1 MSQADPLD
9 DLEDGE
15 IEDDEDDDVVLID
28 IIKTPTKPLIKA
40 IDSHRHHEK
49 STNDSSS
56 RKRSSATT
64 KTTSNASIIKNDD
77 DWASNVQNAL
87 ALALKKDGIEVEVPV
102 TETIKKEDDR
112 QIGSKSKKRKR
123 EKRSRK
129 RIKRDDDK
137 KDEQQSKDTAVDD
150 DEYDEYE
157 MLGIRG
163 GSPPP
168 SVNPLSSSAQ
178 PKRDD
183 SYDSSNSSSDSA
195 DYHNDYDRRASYRLN
210 ANRRNRSH
218 GQNKDGGG
226 RDRRND
232 SDDDRYDNKNS
243 LSVRKFELCKFYLM
257 ECCAKRDKC
266 LYLHSDFPCKKYYLG
281 MKCVKEKC
289 KFSHGK
295 PLDTVL
301 KNVLLK
307 HLETAP
313 KEILGDFPRLTHE
326 NALNMIETRNKQ
338 LLIDFNMVETK
349 PTNTAQDTS
358 KIPSLLEIRTTK
370 PPSKSDEHR
379 SSSHKQ
385 DKPRKSRW
393 CDAPKPNVL
402 QSNANFLSIKN
413 LTGVLTPIQIQKLT
427 HLGIENLNQLNHL
440 SVLQLNELGLSFS
453 QIQGIQLNA
462 LNLEKLGLSSAQAA
476 SVPQALPAAVFVK
489 PTQLLTT
496 AVTEPVGPF
505 AEIGTGGPDLDM
517 RYNISLPQAEPL
529 G

>member
-1 MSQADPLD
+1 MIQDDP

-15 IEDDEDDDVVLID
+15 IEDDEDDDVVIID
-28 IIKTPTKPLIKA
+28 TKKTPTKPIIKA
-40 IDSHRHHEK
+40 TDSPKHKHNEK
-49 STNDSSS
+49 PVSESSK
-56 RKRSSATT
+56 KRSTPA
-64 KTTSNASIIKNDD
+64 IKNDD

-87 ALALKKDGIEVEVPV
+87 TAILMKDGIEVEMPKVI
-102 TETIKKEDDR
+102 ETSKKEDDR
-112 QIGSKSKKRKR
+112 LIGSKNKKRKR

-129 RIKRDDDK
+129 RVK
-137 KDEQQSKDTAVDD
+137 KDDEKKEEDGDD
-150 DEYDEYE
+150 EEYDEYE

-168 SVNPLSSSAQ
+168 VNQLSSTSQA
-178 PKRDD
+178 KRDD
-183 SYDSSNSSSDSA
+183 SYDSSNSSSDSN
-195 DYHNDYDRRASYRLN
+195 DYHNDRRSSYRLN
-210 ANRRNRSH
+210 SNRRNRSH
-218 GQNKDGGG
+218 GQKDG

-232 SDDDRYDNKNS
+232 SDDDRYDKNTIT
-243 LSVRKFELCKFYLM
+243 VRKFELCKFYLM

-281 MKCVKEKC
+281 MKCAKDKC

-313 KEILGDFPRLTHE
+313 KEILGDFPRLTRE
-326 NALNMIETRNKQ
+326 NALNMIDTRHKQ
-338 LLIDFNMVETK
+338 LLIDFNMVEPK
-349 PTNTAQDTS
+349 PASQDTS

-370 PPSKSDEHR
+370 PPSKSDDHR
-379 SSSHKQ
+379 SHKP
-385 DKPRKSRW
+385 DKQRKSRW
-393 CDAPKPNVL
+393 CDAPKPSSLL
-402 QSNANFLSIKN
+402 QSSNFFSITN
-413 LTGVLTPIQIQKLT
+413 LTGVLTPVQIEKLT
-427 HLGIENLNQLNHL
+427 QLGIENLNQLNHL

-462 LNLEKLGLSSAQAA
+462 LNLEKLGLSSSQAA
-476 SVPQALPAAVFVK
+476 IVPQAMPAAVFVK

-496 AVTEPVGPF
+496 SAETVGPF
-505 AEIGTGGPDLDM
+505 GEIGTGGPDLDM
-517 RYNISLPQAEPL
+517 RFNIALPQAESI

>member
-1 MSQADPLD
+1 MSQEDPLD

-15 IEDDEDDDVVLID
+15 IEDDEDDDVVLIEPK
-28 IIKTPTKPLIKA
+28 KTPTKPIIKTTE
-40 IDSHRHHEK
+40 SPKQKQNEK
-49 STNDSSS
+49 PVGDHSSS
-56 RKRSSATT
+56 KKRSSGTTT
-64 KTTSNASIIKNDD
+64 KASSAIKNDD
-77 DWASNVQNAL
+77 DWASNVQNAI
-87 ALALKKDGIEVEVPV
+87 AMALKKDGIDVQVNTKIIE
-102 TETIKKEDDR
+102 KEDDR
-112 QIGSKSKKRKR
+112 QIGSKNKKRKR

-129 RIKRDDDK
+129 KIKRDDEK
-137 KDEQQSKDTAVDD
+137 KENKDD
-150 DEYDEYE
+150 DDEEEYDEYE

-163 GSPPP
+163 GSPP
-168 SVNPLSSSAQ
+168 SVNQLISSSQ

-183 SYDSSNSSSDSA
+183 SYDSSNSSSDSN

-218 GQNKDGGG
+218 GQKDG

-243 LSVRKFELCKFYLM
+243 TSVRKFELCKFYLM

-313 KEILGDFPRLTHE
+313 KEILGDFPRLTRE

-349 PTNTAQDTS
+349 PASQDMS

-370 PPSKSDEHR
+370 PPSKGEDR
-379 SSSHKQ
+379 NHKP
-385 DKPRKSRW
+385 DKQRKSRW
-393 CDAPKPNVL
+393 CDAPKPNL
-402 QSNANFLSIKN
+402 LPSNSNFLSITN
-413 LTGVLTPIQIQKLT
+413 LTGVLSPIQIEKLT
-427 HLGIENLNQLNHL
+427 QLGIENLNQLNHL

-462 LNLEKLGLSSAQAA
+462 LNLEKLGLSSSQ
-476 SVPQALPAAVFVK
+476 SPSIPQALPAAVFVK
-489 PTQLLTT
+489 PTQLLTST
-496 AVTEPVGPF
+496 VTEPVVGPF

-517 RYNISLPQAEPL
+517 RFNNIAMPPAETI

>member
-1 MSQADPLD
+1 MSQDDPLD

-15 IEDDEDDDVVLID
+15 IEDDEDDDVVLIEP
-28 IIKTPTKPLIKA
+28 IKTPTKPVIKLT
-40 IDSHRHHEK
+40 DSPKQKQNEK
-49 STNDSSS
+49 SVESSS
-56 RKRSSATT
+56 KKRSSGSTT
-64 KTTSNASIIKNDD
+64 KSSSTIKSD
-77 DWASNVQNAL
+77 DWASNVENAL
-87 ALALKKDGIEVEVPV
+87 AMALNVPILNPKQIE
-102 TETIKKEDDR
+102 TTKQEDDR
-112 QIGSKSKKRKR
+112 QVGSKSKKRKR

-129 RIKRDDDK
+129 KMKRDDDK
-137 KDEQQSKDTAVDD
+137 KENKDDDDE

-168 SVNPLSSSAQ
+168 VNQLTLTSQ

-183 SYDSSNSSSDSA
+183 SYDSSNSSSDSN

-218 GQNKDGGG
+218 GQKET

-243 LSVRKFELCKFYLM
+243 TSVRKFELCKFYLM

-281 MKCVKEKC
+281 MKCAKEKC

-313 KEILGDFPRLTHE
+313 KEILGDFPRLTRE

-338 LLIDFNMVETK
+338 LLIDFNMVEPTK
-349 PTNTAQDTS
+349 PSSQDTS

-370 PPSKSDEHR
+370 PPSKGEDR
-379 SSSHKQ
+379 NHKP
-385 DKPRKSRW
+385 DKQRKSRW
-393 CDAPKPNVL
+393 CDAPKPNLV
-402 QSNANFLSIKN
+402 QSNSNFLSIKN
-413 LTGVLTPIQIQKLT
+413 LTGVLSPIQIEKLT
-427 HLGIENLNQLNHL
+427 QLGIENLNQLNHL

-462 LNLEKLGLSSAQAA
+462 LNLEKLGLSSSQAA
-476 SVPQALPAAVFVK
+476 NIPQNLPAAVFAK
-489 PTQLLTT
+489 PTQLLTN
-496 AVTEPVGPF
+496 AVQETVGPF
-505 AEIGTGGPDLDM
+505 VEIGTGGPDLDM
-517 RYNISLPQAEPL
+517 RFNIAMPPAETI